1 MFSVCE
7 DKKEAAFNG
16 LEKQFL
22 KDYFSTTTV
31 DKFFLFDCQK
41 DMRNGKIWSALEMCC
56 GTSQYIRIL
65 FLQLLHGESVCS
77 NGHCR

>member
-7 DKKEAAFNG
+7 DKKEAACKG

-22 KDYFSTTTV
+22 KEYFSTIIV

-41 DMRNGKIWSALEMCC
+41 DMKKWKNLDEF
-56 GTSQYIRIL
+56 GTL
-65 FLQLLHGESVCS
+65 
-77 NGHCR
+77 